1 MRVRR
6 MFQSGPGW
14 PWILLAGC
22 LGLAEA
28 AHAECVGPMAL
39 MSKLRAQPTT
49 ENAVALGGWFASNK
63 QLECAVETFR
73 SALKADPESAQL
85 HYLEGLALAASG
97 NSGDAVAALQE
108 STHLQPNA
116 LKPHLV
122 LADLYEHSG
131 KSAEAEKQWKQALAI
146 DPKSEIALEGL
157 SSALLARKDFI
168 GVIGLLQH
176 APRTETLTLHLAEAL
191 ENLNYIDGAN
201 DVLLEAMKLSPNS
214 LPLANAE
221 SAVLMKK
228 RSYLEAVKLW
238 SYMVEHHPGNREA
251 ELHYLSILVMTQHY
265 ALARPLGLKLL
276 AQVPHNWEVLYLNGV
291 EDHEV
296 GDFQSAKAHLEEA
309 VALVSD
315 FYYSRYYLGA
325 TLVTLHEWKEAR
337 ENLERAIAL
346 GDTEP
351 EVHYR
356 LGMALHGLGENDL
369 ADAQIKQYQ
378 DLKKTAADT
387 LEANL
392 RATQADGEL
401 AAGNVQE
408 AIGHYREACETAPM
422 DGNLKYKL
430 AIALHK
436 SGDVEGERTQLEE
449 AVNLNPEMADAQKQL
464 GYLLARSGDA
474 DGAIQH
480 FALAVRNAPG
490 WVDAWVNLA
499 AELAVQSQFSKAREA
514 VSMALRLDPT
524 NEQARRLSDRLAH
537 DPAAQQSQQ

>member
-1 MRVRR
+1 
-6 MFQSGPGW
+6 
-14 PWILLAGC
+14 
-22 LGLAEA
+22 
-28 AHAECVGPMAL
+28 MAL
-39 MSKLRAQPTT
+39 MSKLRAQPTS
-49 ENAVALGGWFASNK
+49 ENAVQLGNWFASNK
-63 QLECAVETFR
+63 QFECAVETFR

-85 HYLEGLALAASG
+85 HYLEGLALVASG
-97 NSGDAVAALQE
+97 HASEAVPAVQEAAR
-108 STHLQPNA
+108 LQPGA
-116 LKPHLV
+116 IKPHLL
-122 LADLYEHSG
+122 LANLYNQSG
-131 KSAEAEKQWKQALAI
+131 KSAEAGREWMQALTI

-157 SSALLARKDFI
+157 SSSLLARKDYV
-168 GVIGLLQH
+168 GVIGVLQH
-176 APRTETLTLHLAEAL
+176 APRTETLTLHLVEAL
-191 ENLNYIDGAN
+191 ENLNDLDGAN

-238 SYMVEHHPGNREA
+238 SYMVDHHPGNREA
-251 ELHYLSILVMTQHY
+251 EIHYLSILVMTQHY

-276 AQVPHNWEVLYLNGV
+276 AQMPHNWEVLYLNGV

-309 VALVSD
+309 VALVPD

-325 TLVTLHEWKEAR
+325 TLVTLREWKEAK
-337 ENLERAIAL
+337 ENLEKAIAL

-369 ADAQIKQYQ
+369 ADEQIKQYQ

-392 RATQADGEL
+392 RANQADGEL
-401 AAGNVQE
+401 AAGSVQE
-408 AIGHYREACETAPM
+408 AIAHYREACDTAPM
-422 DGNLKYKL
+422 DANFKYKL
-430 AIALHK
+430 ALALHK
-436 SGDVEGERTQLEE
+436 AGDLEGERTQLEE
-449 AVNLNPEMADAQKQL
+449 AVKLNPEMAGAQKQL

-474 DGAIQH
+474 DAAIEH
-480 FALAVRNAPG
+480 FQLAVRNAPG

-499 AELAVQSQFSKAREA
+499 AELAVAAHFPEARQA
-514 VSMALRLDPT
+514 VTMALRLDPT
-524 NEQARRLSDRLAH
+524 NEQARKLSDRLAH
-537 DPAAQQSQQ
+537 DPAAQQAQQ